1 MRYARSDLSARERL
15 DERQRGLPFRKLRK
29 DHTFKRAIVFRQD
42 EIAEPFAHFPL
53 DRRELAA
60 DVVHVA
66 AARRELGLELRVMRA
81 EAELHAAAGRERI
94 PAPEQRVGLRDAR
107 PAGVETPP

>member
-15 DERQRGLPFRKLRK
+15 DERQRGLPVRKLRK

-42 EIAEPFAHFPL
+42 EIAEPFADFPL

-60 DVVHVA
+60 DVIHVA

-81 EAELHAAAGRERI
+81 EAELHAAVGGGSFPARAQPIGGRVSR
-94 PAPEQRVGLRDAR
+94 
-107 PAGVETPP
+107 